1 MAGAAVTL
9 ALAAGAVTASN
20 ELLFAPMAGHGTPW
34 KDFNWRVIP
43 ATLIFALAMD
53 GLDKISPNLAVGI
66 ALTGFL
72 TALLAQF
79 GNAAAPVT
87 NLAKALGYQK

>member
-1 MAGAAVTL
+1 MSAAVTL
-9 ALAAGAVTASN
+9 AFSAGAVTAAN
-20 ELLFAPMAGHGTPW
+20 ELLFSPLAGHGTPW
-34 KDFNWRVIP
+34 QDFNWRIIP
-43 ATLIFALAMD
+43 ATAVFALAMA

-66 ALTGFL
+66 SLTAFL

-87 NLAKALGYQK
+87 NLAKALGYQR